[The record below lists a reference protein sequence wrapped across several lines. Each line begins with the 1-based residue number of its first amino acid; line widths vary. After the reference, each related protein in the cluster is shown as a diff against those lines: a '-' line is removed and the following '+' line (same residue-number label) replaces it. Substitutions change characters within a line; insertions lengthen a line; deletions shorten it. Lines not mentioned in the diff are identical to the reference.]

1 MSWTAWY
8 GGHFSWRS
16 LSNKWNYERLDVV
29 MKHKSIWLVH
39 APVSCC
45 VVHAKAAPWQRVFV
59 VLSMSTLTSP
69 LSPSLFS
76 PIDDLRCSDLVTS
89 DEEPDLGAFTAVL
102 RAWGYLL
109 PPLRIHATTVHDSS
123 SASDSPRSVEINSEV
138 DVFSPSSELVAAST
152 LVNDNTTESDIIMA
166 YSPSTDQ
173 PVLDFLRPRRLR
185 IHAQPLRPLP
195 SFIVDDTSSP
205 LPCLQ
210 DMALS
215 SVPSQSDQIPIS
227 QADQPSLGY
236 LDEAL
241 SFIAQ
246 ERARW
251 SAARL
256 NRASNNRLQ
265 TFGSESTSADDFEH
279 EYEYEYEHEHDM
291 NAYDETL
298 GYTIGDYLP
307 FLWVFSLLDSCHVML
322 ST

>member
-185 IHAQPLRPLP
+185 IHAQPLRPPPLSLLMIP
-195 SFIVDDTSSP
+195 RPLSLVYKTWPFHLFPTNLTKSQSLKLINPHSVILMKPWVLLHRNVPGGVLRGWTVPQIIACRRSEVKVRVQMTSS
-205 LPCLQ
+205 
-210 DMALS
+210 MS
-215 SVPSQSDQIPIS
+215 M
-227 QADQPSLGY
+227 
-236 LDEAL
+236 
-241 SFIAQ
+241 
-246 ERARW
+246 
-251 SAARL
+251 
-256 NRASNNRLQ
+256 N
-265 TFGSESTSADDFEH
+265 TSMS
-279 EYEYEYEHEHDM
+279 M
-291 NAYDETL
+291 NMT
-298 GYTIGDYLP
+298 
-307 FLWVFSLLDSCHVML
+307 WMHMMRH
-322 ST
+322 

>member
-1 MSWTAWY
+1 
-8 GGHFSWRS
+8 
-16 LSNKWNYERLDVV
+16 

-45 VVHAKAAPWQRVFV
+45 VVHAKAAPWQSVYF
-59 VLSMSTLTSP
+59 SFHEHSNFSTVP
-69 LSPSLFS
+69 FPLFS
-76 PIDDLRCSDLVTS
+76 HRRPALLRHRH
-89 DEEPDLGAFTAVL
+89 L
-102 RAWGYLL
+102 RRRARPRGFHCCPQGYLL
-109 PPLRIHATTVHDSS
+109 PPLRIHATTVYDSS
-123 SASDSPRSVEINSEV
+123 SASDSPRSVEINSDV

-152 LVNDNTTESDIIMA
+152 LVNDNTTESEIIMV

-173 PVLDFLRPRRLR
+173 PVLDFGRPRRLR
-185 IHAQPLRPLP
+185 IHAQPPRPPP
-195 SFIVDDTSSP
+195 SFIVDDTSSS

-210 DMALS
+210 DMAVS
-215 SVPSQSDQIPIS
+215 SAPSQSDQILIS

-265 TFGSESTSADDFEH
+265 TCSSESTSTDDFEH
-279 EYEYEYEHEHDM
+279 EYEYEYEHEHEM

-298 GYTIGDYLP
+298 GYTVGDYFP

>member
-1 MSWTAWY
+1 V
-8 GGHFSWRS
+8 R
-16 LSNKWNYERLDVV
+16 LSVAVLSTPKQLTD
-29 MKHKSIWLVH
+29 
-39 APVSCC
+39 
-45 VVHAKAAPWQRVFV
+45 RVF
-59 VLSMSTLTSP
+59 LSMSTLTSP

-109 PPLRIHATTVHDSS
+109 PPLRIHATTVLDSS

-138 DVFSPSSELVAAST
+138 DVLSPSSELVAVST
-152 LVNDNTTESDIIMA
+152 LVNDNTTESDILIT
-166 YSPSTDQ
+166 YSPSIDQ
-173 PVLDFLRPRRLR
+173 PVLDFLRPRRLG
-185 IHAQPLRPLP
+185 IHTQPLRPP
-195 SFIVDDTSSP
+195 PFFVVDDTSSP
-205 LPCLQ
+205 PPRLQ

-215 SVPSQSDQIPIS
+215 SAPSQSDQISIS

-256 NRASNNRLQ
+256 NRDSNNRLQ
-265 TFGSESTSADDFEH
+265 TFRSESTSTDDFEH
-279 EYEYEYEHEHDM
+279 EYEHEHDM
-291 NAYDETL
+291 NAYAYDETL
-298 GYTIGDYLP
+298 GRYTVGDYFP
-307 FLWVFSLLDSCHVML
+307 FL
-322 ST
+322 

>member
-1 MSWTAWY
+1 MRLLVAV
-8 GGHFSWRS
+8 
-16 LSNKWNYERLDVV
+16 LSTRKRLPD
-29 MKHKSIWLVH
+29 
-39 APVSCC
+39 
-45 VVHAKAAPWQRVFV
+45 RVFIF
-59 VLSMSTLTSP
+59 LSMSTLTSP

-109 PPLRIHATTVHDSS
+109 PPLRIHATTVYDSS
-123 SASDSPRSVEINSEV
+123 SASDSPRSVEINSDV

-152 LVNDNTTESDIIMA
+152 LVNDNTTESDMV
-166 YSPSTDQ
+166 YSPSTDQPVNQ

-185 IHAQPLRPLP
+185 IHAQPLYPPP
-195 SFIVDDTSSP
+195 SFIVDDTSSS
-205 LPCLQ
+205 LPRLQ
-210 DMALS
+210 DMAVS
-215 SVPSQSDQIPIS
+215 SAPSQSDQILIS

-265 TFGSESTSADDFEH
+265 TCSSESTSTDDFEH
-279 EYEYEYEHEHDM
+279 EYEYEYEHEHEM

-298 GYTIGDYLP
+298 GYTVGDYFP
-307 FLWVFSLLDSCHVML
+307 FL
-322 ST
+322 